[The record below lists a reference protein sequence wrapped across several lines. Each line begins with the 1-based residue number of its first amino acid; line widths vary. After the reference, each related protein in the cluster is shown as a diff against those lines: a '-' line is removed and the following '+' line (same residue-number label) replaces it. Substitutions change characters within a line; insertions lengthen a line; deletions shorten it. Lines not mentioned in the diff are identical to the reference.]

1 MTAGQDRTQ
10 AADRGGDGEFP
21 GVDLD
26 MLAYDIAKMLSRYE
40 YPVDAASTDIRPAL
54 PAFLRAIT
62 AGAAGT
68 G

>member
-1 MTAGQDRTQ
+1 MTAGKDRAQ
-10 AADRGGDGEFP
+10 AAAGPGDGEFP
-21 GVDLD
+21 GVDLG

-62 AGAAGT
+62 GGT